1 MESENP
7 HHQHQLV
14 GSSSSLP
21 ISPCYGV
28 SSTHSWTPT
37 APSVTLNSSEF
48 SPNYNGV
55 ILHSRQ
61 ENDLLASPQNS
72 PMIQDWANSDGSL
85 ISTHSCHGLDLR
97 KAKDELSES
106 ITRFSDILSDSSSS
120 VGDSRQ
126 MPQANYLKN
135 NEQRDLND
143 LNEKLLLKTIS
154 SSFPMFSV
162 GPEFYSSI
170 QNCCIPRNSFPP
182 SRGSFSQIYP
192 SINISSLNQVSSP
205 PNIPSSFDLDMNL
218 EALNL
223 LNPARFSY
231 PSEDHHDNLGICKET
246 SPSFGLHHH
255 HNLQQSS
262 QGPETY
268 SPSKVRKEKLGD
280 RIAAL
285 QQLVAPFGKTDTASV
300 LMEAIGYIKFL
311 QNQVETLSVPYMKP
325 YGNKTSRSKQG
336 GSTMEDEN
344 EEAQRDLR
352 SRGLCLV
359 PLSWMSY
366 VVIGERLFRC
376 KTSYLPCLSQ
386 QTSWRVDLLMNNSR
400 EVKCGPDGFMI
411 KIRDGR
417 HFHNSPQSGHLRDY
431 ALHHAIV
438 LKVEDGTGLLL
449 PIIVLDLPSILLM
462 AALCNVRI
470 VVTSTAT
477 ATSHYP
483 FDIWFVNSDKY
494 SMYLYK

>member
-268 SPSKVRKEKLGD
+268 SPSKISPFPTEITEARKPGILPEAKKSRLESCPPFKVRKEKLGD

-366 VVIGERLFRC
+366 V
-376 KTSYLPCLSQ
+376 S
-386 QTSWRVDLLMNNSR
+386 
-400 EVKCGPDGFMI
+400 
-411 KIRDGR
+411 
-417 HFHNSPQSGHLRDY
+417 SGSAGGIWPPPPPHSF
-431 ALHHAIV
+431 
-438 LKVEDGTGLLL
+438 TG
-449 PIIVLDLPSILLM
+449 
-462 AALCNVRI
+462 
-470 VVTSTAT
+470 
-477 ATSHYP
+477 
-483 FDIWFVNSDKY
+483 
-494 SMYLYK
+494 